1 MHSQQGLLAIE
12 DHVEPVA
19 AASLKEKP
27 AAEAIS
33 TELTGELTP
42 SNSACEGEE
51 AEQQQQGTGDLTRTL
66 ESLQALSLEHQTSL
80 RRKLGA
86 QQSSR
91 CLEEDAKDAKRQESG
106 GAGAGGSSGGKEESE
121 DVPPPVDSPIQ
132 VVLNKAVL
140 ASDRE
145 AATAA
150 LRSGAD
156 PNHRDANHHT
166 PLHFG
171 AAKGDIGC
179 LRELM
184 QSGARANV
192 ANNVSPWP
200 HPYLMISVGFMCVC
214 LFLESRA

>member
-1 MHSQQGLLAIE
+1 MSRLETRGMHSQQGLLAID
-12 DHVEPVA
+12 DHVEPEEL
-19 AASLKEKP
+19 LKGKP

-42 SNSACEGEE
+42 SASACEGEE
-51 AEQQQQGTGDLTRTL
+51 ADQQQGKAGGDLTRTL
-66 ESLQALSLEHQTSL
+66 ASLQALSLEHQTSL

-91 CLEEDAKDAKRQESG
+91 CLDEDGSGKDHRRQESG
-106 GAGAGGSSGGKEESE
+106 GSGKVEKKGEDAAGAAAAAAA
-121 DVPPPVDSPIQ
+121 PPADSPIQ

-140 ASDRE
+140 ASDME

-150 LRSGAD
+150 LRTGAD

-179 LRELM
+179 MRELM
-184 QSGARANV
+184 RSGARANV
-192 ANNVSPWP
+192 ANNVSPA
-200 HPYLMISVGFMCVC
+200 VK
-214 LFLESRA
+214 

>member
-1 MHSQQGLLAIE
+1 MHSQQGLLAID
-12 DHVEPVA
+12 DHVEPA
-19 AASLKEKP
+19 ATLKEKP

-42 SNSACEGEE
+42 SVSACEGEE
-51 AEQQQQGTGDLTRTL
+51 TEQQQQGTGDLTRTL

-91 CLEEDAKDAKRQESG
+91 CLEEDGRDAKRQESG
-106 GAGAGGSSGGKEESE
+106 GAGSGGGKEESE
-121 DVPPPVDSPIQ
+121 DVPPADSPIQ

-140 ASDRE
+140 ASDQE

-184 QSGARANV
+184 KQGARANV
-192 ANNVSPWP
+192 ANNVSPDRI
-200 HPYLMISVGFMCVC
+200 HT
-214 LFLESRA
+214 